1 MANLGAYE
9 IPSKAMML
17 IGSNQKYRAWQAWA
31 LVTEEGAQ
39 I

>member
-9 IPSKAMML
+9 IPRKAMKL
-17 IGSNQKYRAWQAWA
+17 IGSSQKYWAQQAWA

-39 I
+39 A